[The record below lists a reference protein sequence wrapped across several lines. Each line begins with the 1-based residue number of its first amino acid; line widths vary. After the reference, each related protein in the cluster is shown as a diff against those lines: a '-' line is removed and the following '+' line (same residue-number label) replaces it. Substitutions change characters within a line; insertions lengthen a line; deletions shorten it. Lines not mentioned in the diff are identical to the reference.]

1 MTPQF
6 ASLSDFLA
14 MGGYAP
20 FVFGAWGLSVAVIIG
35 LIVRV
40 IIHGRYQKARLA
52 ALRSEK
58 AESPTP

>member
-6 ASLSDFLA
+6 NTWSEFFA

-40 IIHGRYQKARLA
+40 IIHGRHQKARLA
-52 ALRSEK
+52 ALRSETG
-58 AESPTP
+58 ESPTP